1 MEIEVNISAED
12 IEKNITEA
20 VVNSAVGES
29 MVKEIQDAI
38 KESLTSSYNRDSVIK
53 RLAARQVE
61 GAITDLLLST
71 YKEQIR
77 AEVAEQITRDLVS
90 DLVSSCMEN
99 MRRLAAG

>member
-12 IEKNITEA
+12 IEKSITEA
-20 VVNSAVGES
+20 VANSAVGES

-53 RLAARQVE
+53 RLATRQVE
-61 GAITDLLLST
+61 GVITDLLLTT

-77 AEVAEQITRDLVS
+77 SAVAEQMTHDLVS

-99 MRRLAAG
+99 MRRRAAG